1 MTAMINQENKRVA
14 IPKSIRFEVFKRDS
28 FTCQYCGESAPNVI
42 LNVDHIYPVSKGGN
56 NEIMNLVTSCE
67 DCNSGKSDK
76 LLKEADAMGIDEE
89 TLKDLAINSK
99 IGLDGE
105 MLCIK

>member
-42 LNVDHIYPVSKGGN
+42 LNVDHIYPVSKGG
-56 NEIMNLVTSCE
+56 
-67 DCNSGKSDK
+67 
-76 LLKEADAMGIDEE
+76 
-89 TLKDLAINSK
+89 AINSK
-99 IGLDGE
+99 NWTRWRNAMYQVMGE
-105 MLCIK
+105 AQ